1 MMLISQLCKES
12 DFDAEWFDT
21 GGKLLYQTFQAYIRR
36 YIEVN
41 LHHLN
46 AEVLLPILYHRKF
59 WEFCYIYQAISER
72 GLLIP
77 GSSGLGFGVGREPLV
92 SLFASCGCKIT
103 ATDLDPDSAQGAGW
117 ASSEQYAPGIDCLNE
132 YGLCDPADFS
142 RLVAY
147 ENVDMNHIPDRY
159 ANQFDFTWS
168 SCSFEH
174 CGSIKLGKKFLIDQ
188 MKCLRP
194 GGIAVHTTEYNLSSN
209 EDTIEQGALALFR
222 KKDIE
227 DMVQT
232 LRDLGHEID
241 VDLDSGTEL
250 KNTCVDLPPYT
261 FKPHLRLQLLNWV
274 STSIGLIIKKAGA

>member
-1 MMLISQLCKES
+1 MLISQLCKEG
-12 DFDAEWFDT
+12 DFNTEWFNAGST
-21 GGKLLYQTFQAYIRR
+21 VLYQTFQTYIRH

-41 LHHLN
+41 LRHLN
-46 AEVLLPILYHRKF
+46 ADTLLPILYHRKF
-59 WEFCYIYQAISER
+59 WEFCYIYQALSER

-77 GSSGLGFGVGREPLV
+77 GSRGLGFGVGKEPLV
-92 SLFASCGCKIT
+92 SLFASAGCAIQ
-103 ATDLDPDSAQGAGW
+103 ATDLDLDSAQKAGW
-117 ASSEQYAPGIDCLNE
+117 ANSDQHATGTGCLND
-132 YGLCDPADFS
+132 YGLCDPAAFA

-147 ENVDMNHIPDRY
+147 ENVDMNQIPDRY

-168 SCSFEH
+168 SCAFEH
-174 CGSIKLGKKFLIDQ
+174 CGSIELGKQFLINQ

-209 EDTIEQGALALFR
+209 EDTIDQGVLVIFR

-227 DMVQT
+227 DMAQT
-232 LRDLGHEID
+232 LRNLGHEIEI
-241 VDLDSGTEL
+241 DLESGTEL

-274 STSIGLIIKKAGA
+274 STSIGLIVKKAGA

>member
-1 MMLISQLCKES
+1 MLISQLCKES
-12 DFDAEWFDT
+12 DFDAEWFNAGST
-21 GGKLLYQTFQAYIRR
+21 ILYQTFQTYIRH
-36 YIEVN
+36 YIDVN

-46 AEVLLPILYHRKF
+46 AETLLPILYHRKF
-59 WEFCYIYQAISER
+59 WEFCYIYQALSER

-77 GSSGLGFGVGREPLV
+77 GSRGLGFGVGKEPLV
-92 SLFASCGCKIT
+92 SLFASSGCAIK
-103 ATDLDPDSAQGAGW
+103 ATDLDLDSAQKAGW
-117 ASSEQYAPGIDCLNE
+117 ANSDQHAVGIDCLND
-132 YGLCDPADFS
+132 YGLCDPAAFS

-147 ENVDMNHIPDRY
+147 ENVDMNQIPDRY

-168 SCSFEH
+168 SCAFEH
-174 CGSIKLGKKFLIDQ
+174 CGSIELGKKFLINQ

-209 EDTIEQGALALFR
+209 EDTIEQSVLVIFR
-222 KKDIE
+222 KRDIE

-232 LRDLGHEID
+232 LRGLGHQIEID
-241 VDLDSGTEL
+241 LESGTEL

-274 STSIGLIIKKAGA
+274 STSIGLIIKKSGA